1 MAKIAHNVMQHIHD
15 YTAFLP

>member
-1 MAKIAHNVMQHIHD
+1 MQHIHD